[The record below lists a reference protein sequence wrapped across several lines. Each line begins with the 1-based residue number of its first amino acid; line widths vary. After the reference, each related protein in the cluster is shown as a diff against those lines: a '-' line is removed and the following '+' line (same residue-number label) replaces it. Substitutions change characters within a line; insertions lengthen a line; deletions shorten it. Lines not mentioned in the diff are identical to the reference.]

1 MSPKLKRNMDYF
13 LVTTS
18 HLESATL
25 FREDADFIVGMN
37 TIPLIAA
44 YTGVVVVAFILM
56 SNHVHFILYC
66 SYSQALDFINGFKK
80 HYSFYLAKK
89 YGIKEM
95 LRRNRV
101 DIQKLDQSGESLER
115 AIAYVQMNPVAASI
129 CINPFDYPWGTGNCF
144 FKVSPIKGIPVDSL
158 SARSRHSLFH
168 SRKEVPRGLLI
179 GESGFI
185 LPESYIPKDRVEA
198 IFRSPNRMQ
207 YFLNSSSKAKIRLES
222 KDSEIPSLKD
232 TVVLPMMLE
241 LCQKMYGKRTVNDLS
256 TDQLTELLRQVRYRC
271 SSNINQLAR
280 ITGLSYSQI
289 AKLLE

>member
-168 SRKEVPRGLLI
+168 SRKG
-179 GESGFI
+179 G
-185 LPESYIPKDRVEA
+185 PKRSAYWGKWVHPPGIIYPKRQGRSHFPQPQQDA
-198 IFRSPNRMQ
+198 IFPQ
-207 YFLNSSSKAKIRLES
+207 FLF
-222 KDSEIPSLKD
+222 
-232 TVVLPMMLE
+232 
-241 LCQKMYGKRTVNDLS
+241 
-256 TDQLTELLRQVRYRC
+256 
-271 SSNINQLAR
+271 
-280 ITGLSYSQI
+280 
-289 AKLLE
+289 